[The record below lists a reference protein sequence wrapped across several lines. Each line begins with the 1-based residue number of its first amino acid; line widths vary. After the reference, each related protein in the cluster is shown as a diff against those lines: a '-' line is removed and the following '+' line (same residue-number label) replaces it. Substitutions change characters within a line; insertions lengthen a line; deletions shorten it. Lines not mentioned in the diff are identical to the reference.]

1 MSTDPLDFHI
11 QWKKEMEQLE
21 YKSRPPVKIEFPI
34 VDDKNLSISKK
45 YGMIHSATNSTKD
58 VRGVFILDP
67 ENIVRAIYFYPVE
80 VGRSTDELIRSLTA
94 LQATHDEWVMTPA
107 DWRSGDDVIIPYHP
121 SPNAA
126 ADEPVPD
133 DYYQLTWYM

>member
-1 MSTDPLDFHI
+1 MSTYPLDFHI

-67 ENIVRAIYFYPVE
+67 ENME
-80 VGRSTDELIRSLTA
+80 
-94 LQATHDEWVMTPA
+94 
-107 DWRSGDDVIIPYHP
+107 
-121 SPNAA
+121 
-126 ADEPVPD
+126 
-133 DYYQLTWYM
+133 